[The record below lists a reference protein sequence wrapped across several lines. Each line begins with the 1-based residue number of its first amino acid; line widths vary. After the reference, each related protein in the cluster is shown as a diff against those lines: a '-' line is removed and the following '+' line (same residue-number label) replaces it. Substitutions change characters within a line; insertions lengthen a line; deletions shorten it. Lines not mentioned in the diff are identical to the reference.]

1 MPAAV
6 GTSLLVI
13 GINSVAALAARL
25 GSQASLDWPLL
36 AVFTAAALAGVLA
49 GNRVA
54 SRLDASRLTIAF
66 TVLLIAV
73 AAYLL
78 SRSLPELV

>member
-13 GINSVAALAARL
+13 GINSTAALAARL
-25 GSQASLDWPLL
+25 GGQVSLDWPLL

-49 GNRVA
+49 GNSRRLPGRRVPARAA
-54 SRLDASRLTIAF
+54 S
-66 TVLLIAV
+66 
-73 AAYLL
+73 AAA
-78 SRSLPELV
+78 